1 MATCSHVNC
10 SLLMLCYLFCI
21 SWNSRP
27 TRLTHTREQA
37 WKGTVYICVA
47 LPSTQLSLGPTRSGV
62 WSRTPGSTWQTCV
75 LGPSLSPI
83 LAAPHSNLPLPRAHD
98 KFWPC
103 KTPKVALAVSWFG
116 DWVSITRIHLTGGT
130 AVAGWPVVTP
140 RDHASQWPF
149 FVPNKKKST

>member
-1 MATCSHVNC
+1 MSVSPSIHPSIIYHLSIDVSLGYLCVKDWEQCSKPVNGNMLPRKLFPLNA
-10 SLLMLCYLFCI
+10 LLPLLHLLEFT
-21 SWNSRP
+21 SHPANAARGNKP
-27 TRLTHTREQA
+27 DKEQ
-37 WKGTVYICVA
+37 YICVA

-116 DWVSITRIHLTGGT
+116 D
-130 AVAGWPVVTP
+130 
-140 RDHASQWPF
+140 
-149 FVPNKKKST
+149 